1 MKHRGRKKSIPRI
14 IFEIFNTAFFILMII
29 LCIAPIWHVVCASF
43 SDANWVMAQKGV
55 ITHIKGFNVIGY
67 KMVFKNKEIWQG
79 YLNTIIYCVA
89 TTALGL
95 LITVMIAYV
104 TAVKDVL
111 WANAIMLF
119 ASFTM
124 MFGGGII
131 ASYIIN
137 TNLGLFNNRLAIILP
152 SCFSVMY
159 LILIRTAMKTVPES
173 LVESAM
179 LDGAGPMSILFKIML
194 PLIKATLA
202 TVILYYLVMQW
213 NSWFQAQVYLRNR
226 QLYPLQIIIKEILVQ
241 GDITSTTSVNAND
254 YSGDLT
260 VYKQLIKYCT
270 IVVSTLPIFAFYP
283 FIQKYF
289 ESGVMIGAVKG

>member
-1 MKHRGRKKSIPRI
+1 MKHRGRKKSVPRI
-14 IFEIFNTAFFILMII
+14 IFEIFNTVFFLIMII

-79 YLNTIIYCVA
+79 YLNTIFYCVA

-111 WANAIMLF
+111 WANTIMLF

-226 QLYPLQIIIKEILVQ
+226 KLYPLQIIIKEILVQ

>member
-1 MKHRGRKKSIPRI
+1 MKRKKSVPRM
-14 IFEIFNTAFFILMII
+14 IFEVLNALFFVTMIV

-43 SDANWVMAQKGV
+43 SDANWVMAQTGV
-55 ITHIKGFNVIGY
+55 ITRIKGFNTIGY
-67 KMVFKNKEIWQG
+67 QMVFNNKQIWNG
-79 YLNTIIYCVA
+79 YLNTMVYCIS
-89 TTALGL
+89 TTGIGL

-104 TAVKDVL
+104 CAVRDVL
-111 WANAIMLF
+111 WADTIMLF

-137 TNLGLFNNRLAIILP
+137 TKYLGLYNNRWAIILP
-152 SCFSVMY
+152 GCFSVMY

-179 LDGAGPMSILFKIML
+179 LDGAGPMVILFKIML

-202 TVILYYLVMQW
+202 TVILYYMVMQW
-213 NSWFQAQVYLRNR
+213 NSWFQAQVYLKKRE
-226 QLYPLQIIIKEILVQ
+226 LFPLQIIIKEILVQ
-241 GDITSTTSVNAND
+241 GDITSTTSVNASEF
-254 YSGDLT
+254 SGDLT

-270 IVVSTLPIFAFYP
+270 IVVSTVPIFAFYP
-283 FIQKYF
+283 IIQKYF